1 MTYVTC
7 RLTAKNR
14 NQLRNPTLGKR
25 VRATFTF
32 LTSYWKQE
40 CRRLSCYRR
49 IKAGAWRN
57 ANFQYTILDTAA
69 TVEDKLKR
77 ISLKCSRSCRDQT
90 RLQFLYFSIHHI
102 CAAVFSTTL
111 YVTEKTGCKDVVT
124 QSSHHTRCTKCSSPP
139 TKKNQ
144 TINFDMPVELPTI
157 TGPCRVIGPVSLSVR
172 VSAITFELHDIWPI
186 WHTPV

>member
-7 RLTAKNR
+7 RLTVKNR

-57 ANFQYTILDTAA
+57 TNFQYTILDTAA

-77 ISLKCSRSCRDQT
+77 ISLKCSRSCRDF
-90 RLQFLYFSIHHI
+90 RLGCSFSISLYIIYVRRFSRPPCMSQRRQGARTWSPNPRTILAVQNVAVHPQKKPNYQLRYASRATYHHW
-102 CAAVFSTTL
+102 S
-111 YVTEKTGCKDVVT
+111 
-124 QSSHHTRCTKCSSPP
+124 
-139 TKKNQ
+139 
-144 TINFDMPVELPTI
+144 M
-157 TGPCRVIGPVSLSVR
+157 
-172 VSAITFELHDIWPI
+172 
-186 WHTPV
+186 

>member
-40 CRRLSCYRR
+40 CRRLSCCRR

-77 ISLKCSRSCRDQT
+77 ISLKCSRSCRHF
-90 RLQFLYFSIHHI
+90 RLCCSFSISLYI
-102 CAAVFSTTL
+102 IYVRFFSTTL

-139 TKKNQ
+139 TKKPNYQ
-144 TINFDMPVELPTI
+144 LRYASRATYHHWSM
-157 TGPCRVIGPVSLSVR
+157 
-172 VSAITFELHDIWPI
+172 
-186 WHTPV
+186 